1 MPFTFRRMHLMT
13 LLCSARVGIA
23 FFPRLPQLLCDFA
36 VKRRLSERLALDMAV
51 LPSIVPGILTLILL
65 CSAPKYVH
73 LSDTGSFSLP
83 KGVNGGIGCVACTA
97 VVALMEQLSV
107 VHNVTF
113 VEAYVKF
120 CNVLPNLYRN
130 ACIALGKFYIPQV
143 INLIEAE
150 FTADIICHAIHLCYQ
165 EKGQPFCH
173 AFPPKNDIRKSVS
186 QAKEEVA
193 SKLFYESARL
203 HRPKDTAFDP
213 CTLEGVK
220 ELCKLFNRV
229 FTNDLPLIDLD
240 NDTYSASVESWRGT
254 SWRGRDC
261 DDINHLSHP
270 GAKPRDW
277 DTVFDSNCNGI
288 YGKDPIFGK
297 PYEELFCKGWPSFH
311 IYFNAS
317 LQYPPSLLI
326 ASSLRHLKPSPTPG
340 KGFCCN
346 GSVWGWVN
354 SKTMLSFR
362 FYKEYIFHGLIEFT
376 DCPNV
381 YLPHQRDVPRPPPHG
396 TPLEI
401 LIMLETLLLHVNVL
415 VNPFCGGGGGEG
427 IDIF

>member
-1 MPFTFRRMHLMT
+1 M
-13 LLCSARVGIA
+13 
-23 FFPRLPQLLCDFA
+23 LCDFA
-36 VKRRLSERLALDMAV
+36 VKRRLSERLARDMAV
-51 LPSIVPGILTLILL
+51 LPSIVPEIFTLILL

-73 LSDTGSFSLP
+73 LSDTENFSLP
-83 KGVNGGIGCVACTA
+83 KGVNGGIGCITCTA

-113 VEAYVKF
+113 VELYVKL

-150 FTADIICHAIHLCYQ
+150 FTADIICHAIDLCYQ

-220 ELCKLFNRV
+220 ELCNLFNRV

-288 YGKDPIFGK
+288 KGKDPIFGK
-297 PYEELFCKGWPSFH
+297 TYEELFCKGWPSF
-311 IYFNAS
+311 
-317 LQYPPSLLI
+317 
-326 ASSLRHLKPSPTPG
+326 
-340 KGFCCN
+340 
-346 GSVWGWVN
+346 
-354 SKTMLSFR
+354 
-362 FYKEYIFHGLIEFT
+362 YICL
-376 DCPNV
+376 
-381 YLPHQRDVPRPPPHG
+381 
-396 TPLEI
+396 
-401 LIMLETLLLHVNVL
+401 
-415 VNPFCGGGGGEG
+415 
-427 IDIF
+427 

>member
-1 MPFTFRRMHLMT
+1 
-13 LLCSARVGIA
+13 
-23 FFPRLPQLLCDFA
+23 
-36 VKRRLSERLALDMAV
+36 MAV
-51 LPSIVPGILTLILL
+51 LPSIIAGIFTLILL

-73 LSDTGSFSLP
+73 LSDTESFRLP

-97 VVALMEQLSV
+97 VVALTEQLSV

-113 VEAYVKF
+113 VKAYVKL
-120 CNVLPNLYRN
+120 CNILPDLYRN

-143 INLIEAE
+143 IKLIEAE
-150 FTADIICHAIHLCYQ
+150 FTADIICHAIDLCYK

-203 HRPKDTAFDP
+203 HRSKDTSFDP

-220 ELCKLFNRV
+220 ELCNLFNRV
-229 FTNDLPLIDLD
+229 FKNDLPLIDLD

-297 PYEELFCKGWPSFH
+297 PYEELFCKGWPSFY
-311 IYFNAS
+311 IY
-317 LQYPPSLLI
+317 
-326 ASSLRHLKPSPTPG
+326 LK
-340 KGFCCN
+340 C
-346 GSVWGWVN
+346 
-354 SKTMLSFR
+354 
-362 FYKEYIFHGLIEFT
+362 
-376 DCPNV
+376 
-381 YLPHQRDVPRPPPHG
+381 
-396 TPLEI
+396 
-401 LIMLETLLLHVNVL
+401 
-415 VNPFCGGGGGEG
+415 
-427 IDIF
+427 